1 MRDFRN
7 LFFLKYTLRT
17 KYTIRYILYTHTHN
31 TDKYSEYR
39 ENTTK
44 KLLLKNNESHK
55 CFGVTSGQE
64 NIDKIFLGELLLLL
78 KLLTITSNK
87 TITFNEE
94 CIYIYIF

>member
-1 MRDFRN
+1 MI
-7 LFFLKYTLRT
+7 YTV
-17 KYTIRYILYTHTHN
+17 YTHN

-44 KLLLKNNESHK
+44 KLLKNNESHK

-94 CIYIYIF
+94 CIYIYFFLSFNISIQ